1 MPIQWISWK
10 ELAWFS
16 QPNAG
21 STTVRLCHR
30 LLKTALQSDT
40 TALALTSQL
49 PDIASEFGAQWAAVL
64 QRTPD
69 WQVVS
74 KFGHRAPPELPSALF
89 DEALDREACGLHS
102 DADNSLI
109 IVPVAAGL
117 PSSVLV
123 LHGTQ
128 LSRDLEPAAAIG
140 QAMELS
146 LQFSQRTQTAQAR
159 LERFEAALNMATV
172 FAQADQTDVL
182 LELIA
187 EKTKSHLDCDRA
199 TIFLWE
205 RHNKQLVSCPA
216 LGLGE
221 TELRIPDNQGIA
233 GQCLQTGETIRVDD
247 AYNDTRFYQ
256 DIDKQSG
263 YETRSL
269 LCVPLRDDKQKVIG
283 VFEAINKRTGSF
295 DSEDEHSLSLF
306 ATQAATALLKLRQRQ
321 QMMRTQKQLR
331 DQVTQGVRIV
341 GNSPA
346 ITALRST
353 ITRLA
358 ATDLPVLILGE
369 SGTGK
374 EIAAQSL
381 HHQGPRAEHPFVA
394 VNCAALTESL
404 LESELFGHEAGA
416 FTDARESR
424 PGKFELADD
433 GTLFLDEIADMS
445 PGGQAKLLRVLE
457 QRVITRV
464 GGSQPRTINVR
475 IIAATNAQLAEA
487 VRQKKFREDLYYR
500 LSVVTLDLPPLREHP
515 EDILTMA
522 EFFLEKFATEA
533 HRPTLKL
540 SADARRKLQSH
551 HWPGNVRELRNMMER
566 VAFLSA
572 GERVE
577 SDDLAFI
584 MSPDQQPATFLS
596 PELGLDQA
604 TRQFQCEF
612 IRRAIKLAG
621 GNMSE
626 AARNIGVHRSNLYR
640 KMRQLGMSE
649 VGGEH

>member
-1 MPIQWISWK
+1 
-10 ELAWFS
+10 
-16 QPNAG
+16 
-21 STTVRLCHR
+21 
-30 LLKTALQSDT
+30 
-40 TALALTSQL
+40 LTSQL
-49 PDIASEFGAQWAAVL
+49 PDIASEYGAQWTAVL

-69 WQVVS
+69 WRVVS
-74 KFGHRAPPELPSALF
+74 KFGHRPPPSLPYSVC
-89 DEALDREACGLHS
+89 DEALDREACGLLVE
-102 DADNSLI
+102 ADGPLMI
-109 IVPVAAGL
+109 LPVSGGL

-123 LHGTQ
+123 MHGSQ
-128 LSRDLEPAAAIG
+128 LSQELETAAAIS
-140 QAMELS
+140 QTLELG
-146 LQFSQRTQTAQAR
+146 LRFSQHNQRAQAELGR
-159 LERFEAALNMATV
+159 LEAALNMATI
-172 FAQADQTDVL
+172 FAQADETEVL

-187 EKTKSHLDCDRA
+187 EKTKCHLDCDRA

-205 RHNKQLVSCPA
+205 RQHKQLVGCPA
-216 LGLGE
+216 LGLDEMG
-221 TELRIPDNQGIA
+221 LRIPDNEGIA
-233 GQCLQTGETIRVDD
+233 GQTVQTGETIRVDD
-247 AYNDTRFYQ
+247 AYADSRFHQ

-263 YETRSL
+263 YQTRSL
-269 LCVPLRDDKQKVIG
+269 LCVPLRDEKHKTIG
-283 VFEAINKRTGSF
+283 AFEAINKRNGSF
-295 DSEDEHSLSLF
+295 DENDEHSLNLF
-306 ATQAATALLKLRQRQ
+306 ATQAATALTKLRQHQ
-321 QMMRTQKQLR
+321 QLVRTQKQLL
-331 DQVTQGVRIV
+331 DQVTQGVQIV

-374 EIAAQSL
+374 EIVAQSL
-381 HHQGPRAEHPFVA
+381 HHQGPRAEQPFVA

-487 VRQKKFREDLYYR
+487 VRERRFREDLYYR
-500 LSVVTLDLPPLREHP
+500 LSVVTLDLPPLRDHP

-522 EFFLEKFATEA
+522 EFFLNQFAAEA
-533 HRPTLKL
+533 HRPTLRM
-540 SADARRKLQSH
+540 SPEARRRLQSH

-566 VAFLSA
+566 VAFLCP

-577 SDDLAFI
+577 SEDLAFI
-584 MSPDQQPATFLS
+584 MSPEQEPATYLS
-596 PELGLDQA
+596 PDLGLDKA

-612 IRRAIKLAG
+612 IRRAIKLSG

-626 AARNIGVHRSNLYR
+626 AARTIGVHRSNLYR
-640 KMRQLGMSE
+640 KMRQLEMSE
-649 VGGEH
+649 VGGDQ